1 MPKFKVSCSWREYHG
16 GELIVEAAD
25 KEEAVELLQTD
36 QNRLLE
42 VLIDKYAN
50 ETFESLSDID
60 LIPAA
65 SEAEELD
72 LVIDDGEIKMC
83 ESSMR

>member
-1 MPKFKVSCSWREYHG
+1 MSKFKVNCSWREFHS

-42 VLIDKYAN
+42 LLIDKYAN
-50 ETFESLSDID
+50 ETFESLSDIEVVPGAVD
-60 LIPAA
+60 TD
-65 SEAEELD
+65 SELD
-72 LVIDDGEIKMC
+72 LVIDAGEIEVC
-83 ESSMR
+83 

>member
-1 MPKFKVSCSWREYHG
+1 MSKFKVNCSWREFHS

-42 VLIDKYAN
+42 LLIDKYAN
-50 ETFESLSDID
+50 ETFESLSDIEVVPGAVD
-60 LIPAA
+60 TDRK
-65 SEAEELD
+65 LD
-72 LVIDDGEIKMC
+72 LVIDAGEIEVC
-83 ESSMR
+83 

>member
-1 MPKFKVSCSWREYHG
+1 MPKFKVRCSWREFHS

-42 VLIDKYAN
+42 LLIDKYAN
-50 ETFESLSDID
+50 ETFERLSDIEV
-60 LIPAA
+60 IPVAIDTYR
-65 SEAEELD
+65 ELD
-72 LVIDDGEIKMC
+72 LVIDAGEIEVC
-83 ESSMR
+83 

>member
-25 KEEAVELLQTD
+25 EEEALELLQTD

-60 LIPAA
+60 VIPGAVDTDRK
-65 SEAEELD
+65 LD
-72 LVIDDGEIKMC
+72 LVIDAGEIEVC
-83 ESSMR
+83 ES